1 MVKKVVG
8 KKVMGCTL
16 THLGILT
23 SCNTIL
29 AELATPTFVCMAQ
42 CPLSCPQVIL
52 HESHSSSLISQQYL
66 MTTVLVATN
75 SNKGSKDETQHTY
88 YPAQSHA
95 TLPASDGPKSG
106 QKEHP
111 VHPIRRVCTGLP
123 STRPPSKMH

>member
-1 MVKKVVG
+1 
-8 KKVMGCTL
+8 
-16 THLGILT
+16 
-23 SCNTIL
+23 
-29 AELATPTFVCMAQ
+29 
-42 CPLSCPQVIL
+42 
-52 HESHSSSLISQQYL
+52 

-75 SNKGSKDETQHTY
+75 SNKGSKDETAVVHLLPSSEPH

-123 STRPPSKMH
+123 FTRPPSKMH